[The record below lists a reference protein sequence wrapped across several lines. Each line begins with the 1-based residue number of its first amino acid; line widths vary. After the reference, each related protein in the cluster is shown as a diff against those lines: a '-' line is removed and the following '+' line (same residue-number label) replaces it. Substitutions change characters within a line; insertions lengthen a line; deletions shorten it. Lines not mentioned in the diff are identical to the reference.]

1 MIVKL
6 SVENFGPI
14 KEKQIISF
22 KADNSDHLEESYV
35 INIGSYRLLKLALIY
50 GANMVLP
57 SIWTNFK
64 LN

>member
-1 MIVKL
+1 MIVKF

-35 INIGSYRLLKLALIY
+35 INIGSYR
-50 GANMVLP
+50 
-57 SIWTNFK
+57 
-64 LN
+64 